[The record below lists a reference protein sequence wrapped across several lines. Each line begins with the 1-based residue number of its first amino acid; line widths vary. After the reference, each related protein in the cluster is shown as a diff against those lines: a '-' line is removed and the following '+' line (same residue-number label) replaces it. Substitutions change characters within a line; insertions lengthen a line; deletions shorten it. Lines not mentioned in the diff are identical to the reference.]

1 MTCTNQQV
9 KLLMKLIKRHS
20 LTTAAAKAG
29 MSSKTARKY
38 LGAQLLPQ
46 ALKAPRAY
54 RTRPDVFAAH
64 WSEISQMLTQ
74 APELEAKTLLYY
86 LIERYPSH
94 YQPTHLRTLQRRLQ
108 QFRAEHGADKP
119 IIFRQI
125 ILPGQSSQS
134 DWTWM
139 HELKITLV
147 GKLFPHLLYH
157 FILPYSGWESFMI
170 CESESFDTLAQG
182 YEQAVWELGGTL
194 QTHRT
199 DNLSAA
205 TQKAGGTRSFTE
217 RWHAFLEHYQV
228 TPTRNNPGQ
237 SHENGSIE
245 KSHDTLKNAIEQHLL
260 LRGSRNFADLNEYES
275 FLMVIKQRRNEARK
289 TRLQEEL
296 PYLQAL
302 PERKWHDPI
311 SLWVRVSPSST
322 IQILGCAYSV
332 PSRLISYSL
341 RADVY
346 GQHIVLWYGQK
357 QLLTMPRLTQG
368 NLIDYRHII
377 DSLIRKPGAFAHY
390 QYRECLFPSLLF
402 RWAYD
407 QLQQQY
413 PAKGHQYYLQLLRYA
428 KLYGEQH
435 IQAALQ
441 LCQESYQLPRPELIK
456 TWIINPKS
464 SLIDVNILQP
474 ALADYDQLLAI
485 KQVGGAVC

>member
-9 KLLMKLIKRHS
+9 KLLMKAIKRYA

-29 MSSKTARKY
+29 MSNKTARKY
-38 LGAQLLPQ
+38 LKSQPLPP
-46 ALKAPRAY
+46 ALKAPRDY
-54 RTRPDVFAAH
+54 RTRSDAFAMH
-64 WSEISQMLTQ
+64 WHEISKMLTQ

-108 QFRAEHGADKP
+108 QFRAEQGADKP

-125 ILPGQSSQS
+125 ISPGQSSQS

-139 HELKITLV
+139 NELHITLAS
-147 GKLFPHLLYH
+147 KPFPHLLYH

-170 CESESFDTLAQG
+170 CESESFDTLTQG
-182 YEQAVWELGGTL
+182 YERAVWELGGTL
-194 QTHRT
+194 PAHRT

-217 RWHAFLEHYQV
+217 RWQAFLEHYQV

-237 SHENGSIE
+237 SHENGSVE

-260 LRGSRNFADLNEYES
+260 LRGTRNFADLNEYES
-275 FLMVIKQRRNEARK
+275 FLMLIKQRRNEARK
-289 TRLQEEL
+289 SRLQDEL

-322 IQILGCAYSV
+322 IQILGCTYSV
-332 PSRLISYSL
+332 PSRLISYTL

-346 GQHIVLWYGQK
+346 VQHIMLWYGQK

-390 QYRECLFPSLLF
+390 QYRECLFPGPLY

-413 PAKGHQYYLQLLRYA
+413 PAKGHKYYLQLLQYA
-428 KLYGEQH
+428 KLYGEQ
-435 IQAALQ
+435 QVEAALQ
-441 LCQESYQLPRPELIK
+441 LCKESYQLPMPELIK
-456 TWIINPKS
+456 VWIMNPKPN
-464 SLIDVNILQP
+464 LIDVNILQP
-474 ALADYDQLLAI
+474 ALADYDQLLAVN
-485 KQVGGAVC
+485 QAGGAVC

>member
-9 KLLMKLIKRHS
+9 KLLMKAMKRYS

-38 LGAQLLPQ
+38 LNAQALPQ
-46 ALKAPRAY
+46 TVKAPRDY
-54 RTRPDVFAAH
+54 KTRPDAFARH
-64 WSEISQMLTQ
+64 WDEISQMLTQ

-94 YQPTHLRTLQRRLQ
+94 YQSAHLRTLQRRLQ
-108 QFRAEHGADKP
+108 QFRAKHGADKP

-125 ILPGQSSQS
+125 ISPGQSSQS

-139 HELKITLV
+139 NELRITLA
-147 GKLFPHLLYH
+147 GQPFSHLLYH

-182 YEQAVWELGGTL
+182 YERAVWELGGTL
-194 QTHRT
+194 PAHRT

-217 RWHAFLEHYQV
+217 RWQAFLAHYQV

-237 SHENGSIE
+237 SHENGSVE

-275 FLMVIKQRRNEARK
+275 FLALIKQRRNESRK
-289 TRLQEEL
+289 IRLQDEL
-296 PYLQAL
+296 PYLQTL

-322 IQILGCAYSV
+322 IQILGCTYSV
-332 PSRLISYSL
+332 PSRLISYTL
-341 RADVY
+341 RANVY
-346 GQHIVLWYGQK
+346 VQHIVLWYGQK

-390 QYRECLFPSLLF
+390 QYRECLFPCPLY

-413 PAKGHQYYLQLLRYA
+413 PAKGHKYYLQLLQYA
-428 KLYGEQH
+428 KLYGESQVE
-435 IQAALQ
+435 AALQ
-441 LCQESYQLPRPELIK
+441 LCQESYQLPMPELIK
-456 TWIINPKS
+456 AWLINPKPN
-464 SLIDVNILQP
+464 LIDVNVMQP
-474 ALADYDQLLAI
+474 TLADYDQLLAVN
-485 KQVGGAVC
+485 QVGGTVC